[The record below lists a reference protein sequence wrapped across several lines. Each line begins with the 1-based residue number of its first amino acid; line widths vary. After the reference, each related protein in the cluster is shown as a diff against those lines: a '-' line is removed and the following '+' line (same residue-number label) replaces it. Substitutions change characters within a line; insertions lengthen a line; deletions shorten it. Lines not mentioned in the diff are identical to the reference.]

1 MSNNPERL
9 AWVVLLSSFFVCVAL
24 GVMTPLSARWYIR
37 HAQVDQQVHL
47 EVQRGPLSV
56 IHGGRGRPR
65 SVFEDSDEIPA
76 GSRITAPN
84 ATSGR
89 LVINAPQSESQGP
102 IGIVQLYD
110 ETEFVLSSARSP
122 RFAGSHLPHK
132 VTLEMETGR
141 VRLNVFGDTDRP
153 TVVEVQTAQGL
164 ITLREG
170 SYEVKINS
178 TTEATV
184 RYGQA
189 DVRCNSGDVLSLGPR
204 ERALVSTNGIDGP
217 LPAARNLVQNGDFRE
232 PLENGWDTYG
242 EQTDPELPPGE
253 VQIATRLMGN
263 EERPVAEFSRD
274 AINHAEVGIT
284 QEIDYDVRDFASL
297 ELNIAVNVVSESMT
311 SEGYGGCG
319 YLASECPIIVRID
332 YRDIHGT
339 DRQWLHGFYVGEPA
353 PDWDIKGWQEKLE
366 AGTWQPY
373 SSGNLMNELNSTP
386 PALVQSVTIYAS
398 GHSFDAMV
406 TEVELLAQ
414 E

>member
-65 SVFEDSDEIPA
+65 SVFEDSDDIPA

-89 LVINAPQSESQGP
+89 VVIEAPQSESQAP
-102 IGIVQLYD
+102 IATVQLYD
-110 ETEFVLSSARSP
+110 ETEIVLSSARSP
-122 RFAGSHLPHK
+122 QFSNSRLPHEIS
-132 VTLEMETGR
+132 LEVEAGR
-141 VRLNVFGDTDRP
+141 VRLNVFGDTDRS
-153 TVVEVQTAQGL
+153 TVVEVHTPQGL
-164 ITLREG
+164 VTLEEG

-184 RYGQA
+184 RYGRA
-189 DVRCNSGDVLSLGPR
+189 NVICNSGDALSLGPR
-204 ERALVSTNGIDGP
+204 ERALMDVDSVNGP
-217 LPAARNLVQNGDFRE
+217 LPAARNLVQNGDFTE
-232 PLENGWDTYG
+232 PLENRWDSYA

-253 VQIATRLMGN
+253 VQIVTRLVGN
-263 EERPVAEFSRD
+263 EEKAVAEFSRD
-274 AINHAEVGIT
+274 AVNHAEVGIT

-297 ELNIAVNVVSESMT
+297 ELNMAVNVVSESMT
-311 SEGYGGCG
+311 EEGYGGCG
-319 YLASECPIIVRID
+319 YLASECPVIVRID

-386 PALVQSVTIYAS
+386 PAMVQSVTIYAS